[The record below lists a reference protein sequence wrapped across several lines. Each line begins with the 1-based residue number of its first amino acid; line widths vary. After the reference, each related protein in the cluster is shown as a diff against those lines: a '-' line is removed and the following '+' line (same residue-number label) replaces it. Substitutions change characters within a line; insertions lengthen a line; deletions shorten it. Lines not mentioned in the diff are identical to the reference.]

1 MGDPSYWVFLCARRC
16 LLPSYLR
23 MGGQDGTVVTGEG
36 YIPTPALLLPGSA
49 SRRKGD
55 VSENMGIGPGVALP
69 AGHTSGL
76 PLEMRRLLSGS
87 GRPYMVTSIAGC
99 DSSMP
104 QSRRRKL
111 PIPTGAPTP
120 PPLTCLS

>member
-87 GRPYMVTSIAGC
+87 GRPCMVT
-99 DSSMP
+99 SMP
-104 QSRRRKL
+104 QSRQRKL
-111 PIPTGAPTP
+111 PMPTGAPTP
-120 PPLTCLS
+120 HPLTCLS